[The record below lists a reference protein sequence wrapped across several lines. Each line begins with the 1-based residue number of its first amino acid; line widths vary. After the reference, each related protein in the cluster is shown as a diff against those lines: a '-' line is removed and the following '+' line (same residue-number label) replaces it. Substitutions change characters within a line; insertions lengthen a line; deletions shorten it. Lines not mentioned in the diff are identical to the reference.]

1 MDCLEQSHDREW
13 LAARHPIYGR
23 LIMMRKTLTVCALT
37 MLIALV
43 LAACGGAGAKP
54 SHFGF
59 FLKNGAKLAEM
70 KEFTGPP
77 DRSETEGIPA
87 TRDAQPAIIAW
98 HNRITPQWLQLFSGY
113 GEGNELGFD
122 AVPKADGL
130 LELRPQGTL
139 KPDVYCFV
147 QGDPL
152 GMPYQLATWC
162 FKVGQD
168 AASGQNSGESTG
180 GILWVLLI
188 LLAAGAAGVYF
199 FLRRGSQE
207 KAVPAGT
214 VSPARSASPAF
225 CMHCGKPLQ
234 AGSKFCL
241 HCGKPL
247 S

>member
-1 MDCLEQSHDREW
+1 MKLKAFR
-13 LAARHPIYGR
+13 RH
-23 LIMMRKTLTVCALT
+23 
-37 MLIALV
+37 
-43 LAACGGAGAKP
+43 
-54 SHFGF
+54 
-59 FLKNGAKLAEM
+59 
-70 KEFTGPP
+70 
-77 DRSETEGIPA
+77 
-87 TRDAQPAIIAW
+87 RDAQPAIIAW

-188 LLAAGAAGVYF
+188 LLAGCSRRLLLLAPREPGKSRTRRHGVTGTICLAGLLHALRQAAAGRQQVLSA
-199 FLRRGSQE
+199 LRQAAVVIRRLACEPACCSRVGVQRWRKIPGRPMMQLKTE
-207 KAVPAGT
+207 K
-214 VSPARSASPAF
+214 
-225 CMHCGKPLQ
+225 
-234 AGSKFCL
+234 
-241 HCGKPL
+241 
-247 S
+247 